1 MKRNLVRSYI
11 LLLVSIVLVSACT
24 SGKGPA
30 EIAIKGAEEAITALK
45 AEAVKYIPDDVRSLE
60 GALAAAKEKFA
71 KGDYKAA
78 TSDAQAIV
86 DKAKGLVEVA
96 KSKKEELTKTW
107 GTLSAGVPKMLAAIQ
122 SRVDIL
128 SKSKKLPANVTAEKL
143 AEAKSGLA
151 AAKDEWGKALE
162 SFTAGNAADAVSV
175 ANAVKGK
182 AAKAMELLGL
192 PVPAGAK

>member
-1 MKRNLVRSYI
+1 
-11 LLLVSIVLVSACT
+11 VSIVLVSACAR
-24 SGKGPA
+24 GKGPA
-30 EIAIKGAEEAITALK
+30 EIAIKGAEEAITTLK
-45 AEAVKYIPDDVRSLE
+45 AEAVKYIPDEVRSLE
-60 GALAAAKEKFA
+60 GALAAAKDKFA

-78 TSDAQAIV
+78 TSEAQAIV

-96 KSKKEELTKTW
+96 KSKKEELARIW
-107 GTLSAGVPKMLAAIQ
+107 GTLSAGVPKMLAAVQ

-151 AAKDEWGKALE
+151 AAKDEWGKALA
-162 SFTAGNAADAVSV
+162 SSTAGNAADAVSL

-182 AAKAMELLGL
+182 AAKAMELLEL